1 MYKYS
6 LIKVGGFRV
15 GDYSSKTAALKALKG
30 LEAGFYQ
37 IIDHT
42 INLAVWE
49 GYKHYAQV
57 K

>member
-1 MYKYS
+1 MFKYS

-15 GDYSSKTAALKALKG
+15 GDYPSKIAALKALKG

-42 INLAVWE
+42 TNLAVWE
-49 GYKHYAQV
+49 GYKHENER
-57 K
+57 